1 MNIQSVQKIA
11 TDYGRT
17 GLLQNELAHV
27 YEDKNARPL
36 IKKKKKRAGAKEKQR
51 NLINSH

>member
-1 MNIQSVQKIA
+1 MNIQSIQKIA

-36 IKKKKKRAGAKEKQR
+36 IKKKKEQVLKKSRG
-51 NLINSH
+51 I

>member
-1 MNIQSVQKIA
+1 MNIQSIQKIA

-36 IKKKKKRAGAKEKQR
+36 IKKKKRAGAKEKQR